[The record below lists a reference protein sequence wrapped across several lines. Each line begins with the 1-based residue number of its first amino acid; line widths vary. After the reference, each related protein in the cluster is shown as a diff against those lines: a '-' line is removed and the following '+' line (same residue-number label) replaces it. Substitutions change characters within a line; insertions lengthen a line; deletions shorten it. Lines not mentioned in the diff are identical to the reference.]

1 MPKDVWD
8 RINKA
13 QGVQLE
19 QWTERQ
25 LVSIDGYPLKIYGY
39 AQAGILIEGTVYLAT
54 IVVESPLTSRAI
66 LA

>member
-25 LVSIDGYPLKIYGY
+25 LVSIDGYPLKICGY